1 MKTLLV
7 AIGDSRIKTLLVA
20 MCLIFAVLFGLTLYT
35 HYDTKKFIENLP
47 QPPAT
52 QSEVSVGE
60 KTPTPLERETLR
72 NEAEQTLADTG
83 PVPYTH
89 GDSHEHTDSP
99 GHTHHHNSLGEST
112 PILESDVTQHTEEA
126 PSRIQ
131 LPPGVVA
138 WKSVNSNG
146 ERVIDR
152 EAFLAEFGNH
162 PKAHTYL
169 ALYRKITRADSYT
182 NREFYEYELLEKE
195 FTQNDFPQSYL
206 ERLRQLAERDP
217 DGRTRSYR
225 SLKNDPNVRIRI
237 IDNRK

>member
-1 MKTLLV
+1 MKTVLV
-7 AIGDSRIKTLLVA
+7 ATG
-20 MCLIFAVLFGLTLYT
+20 LIFAGLFGLALYM

-47 QPPAT
+47 HPPAT
-52 QSEVSVGE
+52 QREVSKE
-60 KTPTPLERETLR
+60 KKAPTPLKRGTPKDQV
-72 NEAEQTLADTG
+72 EQTLEEPL
-83 PVPYTH
+83 PVSHTH
-89 GDSHEHTDSP
+89 GNSHEHTDSH
-99 GHTHHHNSLGEST
+99 GHTHHHDSLGEPT
-112 PILESDVTQHTEEA
+112 PILESDVTQHTEEP
-126 PSRIQ
+126 PSGIQ

-138 WKSVNSNG
+138 WKSVDSNG

-195 FTQNDFPQSYL
+195 FTQSDFPQSYL

-225 SLKNDPNVRIRI
+225 SLKNDPNVRMRVIN
-237 IDNRK
+237 NRK

>member
-7 AIGDSRIKTLLVA
+7 AT
-20 MCLIFAVLFGLTLYT
+20 CLIFAVLFGLILYT
-35 HYDTKKFIENLP
+35 HYDTKKFIESLP

-52 QSEVSVGE
+52 QSEVSTGE
-60 KTPTPLERETLR
+60 KTPMPLERETPG
-72 NEAEQTLADTG
+72 NEAEQTLADTE
-83 PVPYTH
+83 PVPSTH
-89 GDSHEHTDSP
+89 GNSH
-99 GHTHHHNSLGEST
+99 GHTHHHDSHVESM
-112 PILESDVTQHTEEA
+112 PVVESDVTQHTEEP
-126 PSRIQ
+126 PSGIQ

-138 WKSVNSNG
+138 WKSVDSNG

-206 ERLRQLAERDP
+206 ERLRRLAERDP

-225 SLKNDPNVRIRI
+225 SLKNDPNVRMRV

>member
-1 MKTLLV
+1 MKTLLI
-7 AIGDSRIKTLLVA
+7 ATCLV
-20 MCLIFAVLFGLTLYT
+20 FAVLFGLILYT
-35 HYDTKKFIENLP
+35 HYDTKEFVENLP
-47 QPPAT
+47 QPPVT
-52 QSEVSVGE
+52 QREVPTGD
-60 KTPTPLERETLR
+60 KTPTPLETETPG

-83 PVPYTH
+83 PVPSTH
-89 GDSHEHTDSP
+89 GDSHEHTDSH
-99 GHTHHHNSLGEST
+99 GHTHHHDSHVESM
-112 PILESDVTQHTEEA
+112 PVVESDEYSEETVEEIT
-126 PSRIQ
+126 SGVQ

-138 WKSVNSNG
+138 WKSVDSNG

-206 ERLRQLAERDP
+206 ERLRRLAERDP

-225 SLKNDPNVRIRI
+225 SLKNDPNVRMRV